1 MKLRSLVV
9 GACVLV
15 AIGWLAWLGVRR
27 HRDRFHYYVSG
38 PDAALARQL
47 AGSGYAQ
54 HALTTAEGVRLQL
67 LLRPPPN
74 DGDPLLVLFPGN
86 VDHQLRTGMP
96 LLEGLRAGRSA
107 GALVVSYRGFDGS
120 TGTPGPRAAAH
131 DARAVLD
138 YVDRELGV
146 RADRLVLVGYSMGS
160 GIALRAAAELA
171 QRGRPPGLLLLMS
184 PFYQLEVEPAGALG
198 WSLPSETYTVQEVIP
213 YLRSRT
219 LVVAGGADSALPVAQ
234 HARPLTAAL
243 GARATYIELPGA
255 EHADYLQDP
264 QVFERL
270 APLVW
275 QGF

>member
-1 MKLRSLVV
+1 MKLRRMAVSACLLAALGCLV
-9 GACVLV
+9 
-15 AIGWLAWLGVRR
+15 WLGARR

-38 PDAALARQL
+38 PDPALAKL
-47 AGSGYAQ
+47 AADSGYAP
-54 HALTTAEGVRLQL
+54 HALTTAQGVQLQL
-67 LLRPPPN
+67 LLRPPPAES
-74 DGDPLLVLFPGN
+74 DPLLVLFPGN
-86 VDHQLRTGMP
+86 VDHQLRTGVP
-96 LLEGLRAGRSA
+96 LLERLRAGRSA
-107 GALVVSYRGFDGS
+107 GGLVVSYRGFDGS

-146 RADRLVLVGYSMGS
+146 HAERVLLVGYSMGS

-171 QRGRPPGLLLLMS
+171 QRGRPPGLLLLLS
-184 PFYQLEVEPAGALG
+184 PFYELELEPAGLLG
-198 WSLPSETYTVQEVIP
+198 PILPSETYTVQEVIP

-219 LVVAGGADSALPVAQ
+219 LVVAAGADSALPVAQ
-234 HARPLTAAL
+234 HARPLSAAL
-243 GARATYIELPGA
+243 GQRATYLELPGA
-255 EHADYLQDP
+255 EHADYLQDA